1 VDETAVLIFDIGFVL
16 LLAAVAGWVARR
28 LGLPDVLGYLVVG
41 IAVNPTTPGFV
52 AEPAEIAV
60 LADIGVILLLFQV
73 GLEMDLHQIRRD
85 AGALFWAVPI
95 QVLATVAVS
104 AAAIALIFGV
114 APVPAAILGLAV
126 ASSSSAVV
134 AGIAGDGAMVDP
146 SLRSA
151 LGWSGLQD
159 VVTVVLAALL
169 LSIDGLNDLPLP
181 LALGGLA
188 VYAVAVVIAA
198 RVLPRFLRAFADDD
212 AAFLVV
218 SLGVGVTLAG
228 LGAIVFGVPVALAA
242 FVAGLAIS
250 EGAETTELGR
260 RLLPF
265 RSVFAVFFFVSI
277 GFLFDPSLIVDSAPV
292 VVLLVVLVV
301 AKSGLIIGL
310 ARVARLPGRPVIVG
324 TALGQM
330 GEFGFVLA
338 TALLGAKAI
347 GDPAF
352 AAVVTTVA
360 LTIAGST
367 IALRLLGGR
376 PGPDAALDG
385 WPGEAGGA
393 GVGVAEES

>member
-16 LLAAVAGWVARR
+16 LLAAVAGWIARR
-28 LGLPDVLGYLVVG
+28 IGLPDVLGYLVVG
-41 IAVNPTTPGFV
+41 ILVNPTTPGFV
-52 AEPAEIAV
+52 AEPREIAV

-73 GLEMDLHQIRRD
+73 GLEMDLRRVRRE
-85 AGALFWAVPI
+85 AGALFWAVPV
-95 QVLATVAVS
+95 QVLVTLAVS

-114 APVPAAILGLAV
+114 APVPALILGLAV
-126 ASSSSAVV
+126 ASSSSAV
-134 AGIAGDGAMVDP
+134 IAAMSGDGPGSDP
-146 SLRSA
+146 SLRTA

-159 VVTVVLAALL
+159 VVAVVLAAFLF
-169 LSIDGLNDLPLP
+169 SVDGIDDLPLP
-181 LALGGLA
+181 AALAGLA
-188 VYAVAVVIAA
+188 VYALAVVIVA

-228 LGAIVFGVPVALAA
+228 LGAILFAVPVALAA

-250 EGAETTELGR
+250 ETAETTELGR

-277 GFLFDPSLIVDSAPV
+277 GFLFDPSFIAPAAPI
-292 VVLLVVLVV
+292 VVLLVLLVV
-301 AKSGLIIGL
+301 GKSVLIAAL
-310 ARVARLPGRPVIVG
+310 ARIAKLPGRPVAVG

-338 TALLGAKAI
+338 AALAGAKEI
-347 GDPAF
+347 GEPTF
-352 AAVVTTVA
+352 AAVVSTVA
-360 LTIAGST
+360 ITIAAST
-367 IALRLLGGR
+367 ILLRLFGDR
-376 PGPDAALDG
+376 ASPDVVVEG

-393 GVGVAEES
+393 GIGVAEEA

>member
-1 VDETAVLIFDIGFVL
+1 
-16 LLAAVAGWVARR
+16 
-28 LGLPDVLGYLVVG
+28 
-41 IAVNPTTPGFV
+41 
-52 AEPAEIAV
+52 
-60 LADIGVILLLFQV
+60 
-73 GLEMDLHQIRRD
+73 M
-85 AGALFWAVPI
+85 
-95 QVLATVAVS
+95 
-104 AAAIALIFGV
+104 

-134 AGIAGDGAMVDP
+134 AGIAGEGGQVEP
-146 SLRSA
+146 SLRTA

-159 VVTVVLAALL
+159 VVTVILAALL
-169 LSIDGLNDLPLP
+169 FSVDGIDDLPLP
-181 LALGGLA
+181 LALAGLA
-188 VYAVAVVIAA
+188 VYVVAVVIVA

-218 SLGVGVTLAG
+218 SLGVGVSLAG
-228 LGAIVFGVPVALAA
+228 LGAIVFAVPVALAA

-277 GFLFDPSLIVDSAPV
+277 GFLFDPSLVVEAGPV

-301 AKSGLIIGL
+301 GKSGLVVGL
-310 ARVARLPGRPVIVG
+310 ARAARLPGRPVIIG

-338 TALLGAKAI
+338 TALVRAKEI

-367 IALRLLGGR
+367 IAFRLLGG
-376 PGPDAALDG
+376 PAGPDVAAEG

-393 GVGVAEES
+393 GVGLAEED